1 MSHRGVTHDVPGD
14 DRLSQDSDG
23 TLLGRLASMPM
34 SRAEERIIAYLLSIP
49 EGDRALVTASEVAT
63 HSDTSRSTVDRLAR
77 QAGFAGFGQLRRS
90 LVRDRGLTIPL
101 NGAEQVLDPAI
112 LPTDEPEVI
121 ATKILGSVSSRT
133 VAFGQMLLVD
143 DRLKRVVAI
152 LDRARRIVPI
162 GAGLSSMVAMDM
174 HHRLLRLGLSVQY
187 SEDAHT
193 QLAFASL
200 VGPEDAVVLV
210 SYSGRTD
217 LDLRAARIAAERG
230 AHTIAIT
237 GDPLSPLARSV
248 EVFISTPPGVGLFGN
263 DAALTRLLQM
273 MFSDVLFHCLALADP
288 TRLGRAQSIDEILNT
303 VKVLPGNQGR
313 AGRPRTGQRKP

>member
-1 MSHRGVTHDVPGD
+1 MSFRVTQDVSSD
-14 DRLSQDSDG
+14 DRPNQDQDG
-23 TLLGRLASMPM
+23 SLLGRLASMHM
-34 SRAEERIIAYLLSIP
+34 SRAEQRIIAYLLSIP
-49 EGDRALVTASEVAT
+49 EAERGLVTASQVAI
-63 HSDTSRSTVDRLAR
+63 HSDTSRSTTDRLAR
-77 QAGFAGFGQLRRS
+77 RLGFAGFGHLRRS
-90 LVRDRGLTIPL
+90 LARERGLTIAA
-101 NGAEQVLDPAI
+101 GSEDSALDPAI
-112 LPTDEPEVI
+112 LLTDEPEAI

-143 DRLKRVVAI
+143 DRLRRVVAI
-152 LDRARRIVPI
+152 LDRARRIVPV

-217 LDLRAARIAAERG
+217 LDLRAARIASERG
-230 AHTIAIT
+230 AHTIALT
-237 GDPLSPLARSV
+237 GDPLSPLARAV
-248 EVFISTPPGVGLFGN
+248 DVFISTPPGVGLFGN

-288 TRLGRAQSIDEILNT
+288 KRLGRAQSIDEILNT
-303 VKVLPGNQGR
+303 VKVLPGSRGR
-313 AGRPRTGQRKP
+313 AGRPRTGQRKS